1 MSSALEADDRG
12 QRAIREQS
20 AGGPVRATRRK
31 AGTPRSH
38 LLSNRGAMGEVLDL
52 VDAIAPTD
60 LTVLLQG
67 ETGVGKEVVAREIHA
82 RSARRHGPFIKVHCA
97 ALPASLFESE
107 VLGHESGAFTGAS
120 QRRIGKFELANGGTI
135 FLDEIGELPLA
146 LQAKLLQVLE
156 DRCFS
161 RLGSNLDIHTDLRVV
176 CASNRSLEKMVANGE
191 FRRDLFFR
199 VHGSTIRVPALRERR
214 HEICQLFQHFLQRNA
229 RSLRR
234 PIPQASLRLIAML
247 GRHPFPGNVRELE
260 NLARRFVL
268 QPNEDRVI
276 RDLLESR
283 RRTMASGRTTM
294 EDLVRE
300 FERSAGHVP
309 LREVRRRMIA
319 EAERETVLR
328 ALIAARCNR
337 RKAARSLRV
346 SYSTLLTKIRECG
359 LEEFARAAAITAS
372 EDQASPLGRTRQ
384 HRTGAALAGVR
395 RPRHG
400 AETSVARAAEPA
412 SHDSLVES
420 A

>member
-1 MSSALEADDRG
+1 MSSALEADDHS
-12 QRAIREQS
+12 QNAVREQVVS
-20 AGGPVRATRRK
+20 GPARITRRK
-31 AGTPRSH
+31 AGPPRSH
-38 LLSNRGAMGEVLDL
+38 LLSDQGAMGEVLAL
-52 VDAIAPTD
+52 IDAIAPTD

-82 RSARRHGPFIKVHCA
+82 RSARRHGPFVKVHCA
-97 ALPASLFESE
+97 AMPAALFESE

-120 QRRIGKFELANGGTI
+120 HRRIGKFELANGGTI

-161 RLGSNLDIHTDLRVV
+161 RLGSNLDIRTDLRVV

-199 VHGSTIRVPALRERR
+199 VHGSTICVPPLRER
-214 HEICQLFQHFLQRNA
+214 HPEISPLFQHFIQRNA

-234 PIPQASLRLIAML
+234 PVPQASPRLLAML

-268 QPNEDRVI
+268 RPNEDLVI

-283 RRTMASGRTTM
+283 RRTMTSGRTTM

-300 FERSAGHVP
+300 FERSAGSVP
-309 LREVRRRMIA
+309 LREVRRRMLA

-328 ALIAARCNR
+328 ALIVARCNR

-359 LEEFARAAAITAS
+359 LEEFARAAAVTAS
-372 EDQASPLGRTRQ
+372 GDQDSPRGRP
-384 HRTGAALAGVR
+384 
-395 RPRHG
+395 PRHC
-400 AETSVARAAEPA
+400 TSVGPA
-412 SHDSLVES
+412 VSTTPVC
-420 A
+420 